1 MNGFG
6 GEAQRRVR
14 RGERK
19 KEEGCRRGGHAGR
32 EGQATGDAGGG
43 LVVPG
48 YGLQVSLKPVIW
60 IVMPSRRL
68 WVRLAL
74 WAGTER
80 PLENDTPEG
89 VSL

>member
-1 MNGFG
+1 M
-6 GEAQRRVR
+6 
-14 RGERK
+14 
-19 KEEGCRRGGHAGR
+19 
-32 EGQATGDAGGG
+32 
-43 LVVPG
+43 VPG